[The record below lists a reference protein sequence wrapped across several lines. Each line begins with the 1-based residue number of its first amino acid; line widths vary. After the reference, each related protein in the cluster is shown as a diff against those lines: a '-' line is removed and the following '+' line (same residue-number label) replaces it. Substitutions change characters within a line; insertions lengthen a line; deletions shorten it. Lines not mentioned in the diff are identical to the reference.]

1 MTTGKGLAAVRERI
15 RKSFLEVHNDQR
27 TREQRQADEETHASI
42 QTESAPPRQAET
54 EVQPSI
60 EQNNILK
67 ENATEQRANAYIG
80 AALPSPNVAKHT
92 AHHRS
97 NVHHGWLIEPPTE
110 SASELIAQALR
121 DLRLEV
127 K

>member
-27 TREQRQADEETHASI
+27 TREQRQADEEMLASI

-54 EVQPSI
+54 EVYLSI
-60 EQNNILK
+60 EQSNILK
-67 ENATEQRANAYIG
+67 KNATEQRANAYIG
-80 AALPSPNVAKHT
+80 AALRSSNVAKHT

-97 NVHHGWLIEPPTE
+97 DVHHGWLIEAPTE

-121 DLRLEV
+121 DLALRE